1 MFLSSASGN
10 MIVMS
15 ISVGG
20 DDFIAEQSDFE
31 VLMVKIQVAFRRT
44 LLRDHNLKNKLRIS
58 SFKRAKFFARFFS
71 LYWLTKF

>member
-1 MFLSSASGN
+1 MFLSFASGN

-31 VLMVKIQVAFRRT
+31 VLMEKYRWRFAEPYYGI
-44 LLRDHNLKNKLRIS
+44 IS
-58 SFKRAKFFARFFS
+58 SK
-71 LYWLTKF
+71 TN